1 MVTLSSEKL
10 RVAIK
15 HDSYESALDWL
26 GWWGFSMGL
35 TRLKDLTATRSM
47 HVHFMDKL
55 SDLGIDHKDRYQHW
69 TWLIEEHDNP
79 IYK

>member
-10 RVAIK
+10 RVAIR
-15 HDSYESALDWL
+15 YESYDKALQWL
-26 GWWGFSMGL
+26 EWWGRSMGL
-35 TRLKDLTATRSM
+35 VKLRDHTGTRSM

-55 SDLGIDHKDRYQHW
+55 EDLGIDHPDRYQHW
-69 TWLIEEHDNP
+69 TWLLEERTST